1 MAGRNL
7 ERGKRAT
14 QGLTSAG
21 YKVAFVQCNV
31 SQEWDITN
39 LVETAVKTFGRL
51 DVMVNN
57 AGIYPMKP
65 ITEMDTETWDRVLD
79 IE

>member
-1 MAGRNL
+1 M
-7 ERGKRAT
+7 
-14 QGLTSAG
+14 
-21 YKVAFVQCNV
+21 QCNV
-31 SQEWDITN
+31 SQEWDVTN

-79 IE
+79 IK